1 MDIRLVF
8 CIAMGGFVT
17 YIGVVMLI
25 TQFQRKPYIPPP
37 KPNFTSRATTVI
49 DPKTGEKTTYR
60 EITVSTKFTPTEATP
75 PPSQPHLETV
85 EGEGTGTNIQRP
97 TSNAQHPIAPT
108 APRAARQDSAPN
120 IQ

>member
-1 MDIRLVF
+1 MDIRLIF
-8 CIAMGGFVT
+8 CIGMGAFVT

-60 EITVSTKFTPTEATP
+60 EITVSTKFTSTEATP
-75 PPSQPHLETV
+75 PPSQPHLEAV
-85 EGEGTGTNIQRP
+85 EGQTSNVKRP
-97 TSNAQHPIAPT
+97 T
-108 APRAARQDSAPN
+108 PN